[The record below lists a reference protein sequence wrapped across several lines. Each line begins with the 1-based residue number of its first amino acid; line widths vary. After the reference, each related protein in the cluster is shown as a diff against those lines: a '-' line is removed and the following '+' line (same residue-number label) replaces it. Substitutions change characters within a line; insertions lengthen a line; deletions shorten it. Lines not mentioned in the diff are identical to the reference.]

1 MPPIDGD
8 TIVARATA
16 RGIAAIAMI
25 RLSGPEAFYIAEKCF
40 ERNNLGEM
48 NSHTAHVGIIHTPGG
63 EEIDQVVVIIYKA
76 PNTVTGENVVEI
88 TCHGGDYV
96 SHRIL
101 NALVGAGARPAEP
114 GEFTQRAFLNGKM
127 DLAQAEAVGE
137 IIHAGSRRAQDI
149 SLAHLKGSY
158 SILLGDLRRE
168 MLDLCAF
175 IELELDF
182 TEEDVEFA
190 DRDRLMDLL
199 HRSTDVLGRLL
210 GSYRYGAA
218 VRDGIVVVI
227 GGRPNAGKS
236 TLLNALVGY
245 DRAIVSEMPG
255 TTRDEIGA
263 EAEYDGIRLHFL
275 DTAGLRETQNEIEAE
290 GVRRAE
296 DCIRRADALLYVYDA
311 MRGLDEEERCFL
323 DDLAKTHPELTVIVI
338 ANKWDLMEQSISLC
352 DHMKLSARDATADEQ
367 IVLPLLDSLVDSV
380 VKAESLVEGADVVT
394 NERHK
399 YHLTNALQAVTSAM
413 VSVESE
419 RSGDIVALDLRV
431 AMKEIGAITGATA
444 TEDILDRIF
453 SRFCIG
459 K

>member
-25 RLSGPEAFYIAEKCF
+25 RLSGQKAFHIAEKCF
-40 ERNNLGEM
+40 ERSDLGEM
-48 NSHTAHVGIIHTPGG
+48 NSHTAHVGFIHTPGG
-63 EEIDQVVVIIYKA
+63 EEIDKVVVTIYKA

-101 NALVGAGARPAEP
+101 NALVESGARPAEP

-158 SILLGDLRRE
+158 SILLTDLRQE

-175 IELELDF
+175 VELELDF
-182 TEEDVEFA
+182 AEEDVEFA
-190 DRDRLMDLL
+190 DRNRLVDLL
-199 HRSTDVLGRLL
+199 HRSKDILGRLL

-218 VRDGIVVVI
+218 VRDGIAVVI

-245 DRAIVSEMPG
+245 DRAIVSETPG

-263 EAEYDGIRLHFL
+263 EAEYEGLQLNFL

-296 DCIRRADALLYVYDA
+296 ASIHRADALLYVYDVTI
-311 MRGLDEEERCFL
+311 GLDEEETSFL
-323 DDLAKTHPELTVIVI
+323 DDLAETNPELTVIVI
-338 ANKWDLMEQSISLC
+338 ANKWDLMDQSISIP
-352 DHMKLSARDATADEQ
+352 DHMMLSARDAMADEQ
-367 IVLPLLDSLVDSV
+367 IVLPLLDSLVDFV
-380 VKAESLVEGADVVT
+380 VEAEELVEGANVVT

-399 YHLTNALQAVTSAM
+399 YHLSKAFEAVASAL
-413 VSVESE
+413 VSVESD

>member
-1 MPPIDGD
+1 MPPIDAD

-25 RLSGPEAFYIAEKCF
+25 RLSGAEAIQITETCF
-40 ERNNLGEM
+40 ERRDLSEK
-48 NSHTAHVGIIHTPGG
+48 NSHTAHVGYIRASGG
-63 EEIDQVVVIIYKA
+63 EEIDQVVVTIYKS

-96 SHRIL
+96 SHRIMET
-101 NALVGAGARPAEP
+101 LVEAGARPAEP

-137 IIHAGSRRAQDI
+137 IISAGSRRAQVI

-158 SILLGDLRRE
+158 SVLLGDLRQE
-168 MLDLCAF
+168 MLDLCAL

-182 TEEDVEFA
+182 SEEDVEFA
-190 DRDRLMDLL
+190 DRDRLLELL
-199 HRSTDVLGRLL
+199 QRSKTVLGSLL

-218 VRDGIVVVI
+218 VRDGIAVVI

-245 DRAIVSEMPG
+245 DRAIVSETPG

-263 EAEYDGIRLHFL
+263 EAEYEGIRLHFL

-296 DCIRRADALLYVYDA
+296 ASIHRADALIYVYDVT
-311 MRGLDEEERCFL
+311 RGLDEEERDFL
-323 DDLAKTHPELTVIVI
+323 NDLGKTKPELSVIVI
-338 ANKWDLMEQSISLC
+338 ANKSDLMNESVSFP
-352 DHMKLSARDATADEQ
+352 DHIMLSARNAMADEQ
-367 IVLPLLDSLVDSV
+367 IVLPLYDRLVESV
-380 VKAESLVEGADVVT
+380 TTAEAFVEGANVVT

-399 YHLTNALQAVTSAM
+399 YHLSKALEAITSTMGA
-413 VSVESE
+413 VESD

-431 AMKEIGAITGATA
+431 AMKEIGAITGATT
-444 TEDILDRIF
+444 TEDILDQIF
-453 SRFCIG
+453 SKFCIG